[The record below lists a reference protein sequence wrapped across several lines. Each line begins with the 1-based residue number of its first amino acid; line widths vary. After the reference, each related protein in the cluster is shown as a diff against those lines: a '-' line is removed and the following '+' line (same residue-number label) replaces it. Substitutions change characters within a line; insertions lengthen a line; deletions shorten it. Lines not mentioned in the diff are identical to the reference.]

1 MTKTEICNYC
11 GGDYIP
17 KRRGAQKF
25 CSNSCRSLN
34 WKNNQPIKE
43 LKVPVANS
51 KNEKPVIAEKPSLQ
65 EKMSLAG
72 IGNAAVGVA
81 AVELAKNFV
90 TPNANKPAT
99 KKDIEDLKAFLK
111 SRFLPIYNLKKDV
124 HGRTAYYDVQ
134 TGNLIYF

>member
-1 MTKTEICNYC
+1 MTKTEICKYC
-11 GGDYIP
+11 GGDYVP

-34 WKNNQPIKE
+34 WKNNQQIKE
-43 LKVPVANS
+43 LKVPDVNS
-51 KNEKPVIAEKPSLQ
+51 IDEKPVLVQKPSFH

-72 IGNAAVGVA
+72 IANAAAGA
-81 AVELAKNFV
+81 AVSEIAKNII

-111 SRFLPIYNLKKDV
+111 SRYHIVKNMNRDI
-124 HGRTAYYDVQ
+124 HGRPAYYDMI
-134 TGNLIYF
+134 TGNIIHM